1 MKFKLKNAKK
11 LDKAQ
16 AFQPVA
22 LSSSSFPVNDLPS
35 EQADNIIRTF
45 IKKVKCFW
53 KIMFQ
58 KVYFECMLYLRNVDD
73 TNIMKCMCV
82 LTFNSVRVI
91 I

>member
-1 MKFKLKNAKK
+1 MIASLIRLHMKFKLKNAKK

-45 IKKVKCFW
+45 IKKSSVFGKLCF
-53 KIMFQ
+53 KKFT
-58 KVYFECMLYLRNVDD
+58 LNVCY
-73 TNIMKCMCV
+73 T
-82 LTFNSVRVI
+82 
-91 I
+91 